1 MPTVLVNGID
11 LYYHQEGEGPDLLG
25 DVLAESK
32 KLADK
37 PLAVAAPWL
46 KKIEARHEI
55 ETALANLDQSLKN
68 ALAGSADLQ
77 KPAEKGAN

>member
-1 MPTVLVNGID
+1 M
-11 LYYHQEGEGPDLLG
+11 GPGSRGADEHERQLTWGGGQLG

-46 KKIEARHEI
+46 RKIEARHEI